1 MIKSK
6 EKRAKL
12 YRQTGGLDEYGQEI
26 DKKVLLAEITGNL
39 LDYERQINHTAP
51 IYEEVTKVF
60 VTDYQ
65 GITNDCFLEIE
76 GKTYPVK
83 YAPDSLRK
91 KVVYLGHVG

>member
-1 MIKSK
+1 MMKSK
-6 EKRAKL
+6 EKAAKL
-12 YRQTGGLDEYGQEI
+12 YRQTDGLDEYGQEI
-26 DKKVLLAEITGNL
+26 DKKVLLAEITGSL

-65 GITNDCFLEIE
+65 DIANDCFLEIE

-91 KVVYLGHVG
+91 KVVYLGN